1 MTSPFAPNQAPIRT
15 ILICLALALFFI
27 AATAWPAPIEP
38 YRTKLM
44 AAGLFCWLLST
55 FF

>member
-1 MTSPFAPNQAPIRT
+1 MQSHRGFS
-15 ILICLALALFFI
+15 LGLVLMLLALVFFFI

-38 YRTKLM
+38 YRLKLI
-44 AAGLFCWLLST
+44 AAGLFCWSLST

>member
-1 MTSPFAPNQAPIRT
+1 MTQRNEAPLRL
-15 ILICLALALFFI
+15 ILVILAVVFFFI

-38 YRTKLM
+38 YRTKLI
-44 AAGLFCWLLST
+44 AAGLFCWSLST